1 MYSSGDGLN
10 PRAGSRWLLLV
21 GIGVLPVATTFDA
34 ASATGQWTDGFA
46 DLSSVSALQGV
57 TFTPGSIILGP

>member
-1 MYSSGDGLN
+1 M
-10 PRAGSRWLLLV
+10 LV